1 MSDNRLEDPGVM
13 EVTGRVLI
21 STIIAL
27 VVVLILVFLF
37 HIYAKWLWHRRQR
50 VIDAHNN
57 RHRQD
62 QHSGV
67 TVLRRGLDAA
77 FLNTLPVVLFEGKDF
92 KNGLECSVCLSEVEE
107 GEKARILPK
116 CNHAFH
122 AECIDMW
129 FHSHS
134 TCPICRNPVQEQTE
148 VSVESLLENHQTQ
161 EQSTNSGDPNSRTFP
176 ANMLFW
182 GDETEVSTLTSQ
194 LEEANNQNQAPILPI
209 EPASSSSSSS
219 TSSQTN
225 NDRTKPDLV
234 IDIPRQVVISEEED
248 EKTPVFSGMR
258 SLRRILS
265 SGRRSKYMMG
275 IGEVEAFSKRL
286 KREFRALE
294 VANVHFILESEPLV
308 DEESWLQN
316 RPKVET
322 SS

>member
-1 MSDNRLEDPGVM
+1 MSESKLDDPGVM

-21 STIIAL
+21 ATIIAL
-27 VVVLILVFLF
+27 FVVLILVFLF
-37 HIYAKWLWHRRQR
+37 HIYAKWLWHRRQQA
-50 VIDAHNN
+50 IDGHNH
-57 RHRQD
+57 RHRHD

-67 TVLRRGLDAA
+67 TVLRRGLDAS
-77 FLNTLPVVLFEGKDF
+77 FLKTLPIIQFEAKDF
-92 KNGLECSVCLSEVEE
+92 KNGLECSVCLSEIEE
-107 GEKARILPK
+107 GEKTRVLPK

-161 EQSTNSGDPNSRTFP
+161 EQSTNNGDSHTFP
-176 ANMLFW
+176 TNVLFW

-194 LEEANNQNQAPILPI
+194 LEEANNQHQAPILPF
-209 EPASSSSSSS
+209 EPAPSSSSSSS
-219 TSSQTN
+219 SSQTN

-234 IDIPRQVVISEEED
+234 IDIPRQVVGEDED

-265 SGRRSKYMMG
+265 SSRRFNPFSPG
-275 IGEVEAFSKRL
+275 NNNGEGAQS
-286 KREFRALE
+286 
-294 VANVHFILESEPLV
+294 
-308 DEESWLQN
+308 
-316 RPKVET
+316 
-322 SS
+322 

>member
-1 MSDNRLEDPGVM
+1 MSNSKLDDPGVM

-21 STIIAL
+21 ATIIAL

-37 HIYAKWLWHRRQR
+37 HIYARWLWHRRQR
-50 VIDAHNN
+50 SIDAYTN
-57 RHRQD
+57 RHRHD

-67 TVLRRGLDAA
+67 TVLRRGLDAS
-77 FLNTLPVVLFEGKDF
+77 FLNSLPVILFEAKDF
-92 KNGLECSVCLSEVEE
+92 KNGLECSVCLSEIME
-107 GEKARILPK
+107 GEKTRILPK

-161 EQSTNSGDPNSRTFP
+161 EQSTNSGDSNSHTFP
-176 ANMLFW
+176 VNMLFW

-194 LEEANNQNQAPILPI
+194 LEEATNQHQAPILPF
-209 EPASSSSSSS
+209 EPPSSSSSSS
-219 TSSQTN
+219 SSSQTN
-225 NDRTKPDLV
+225 NDRGKPDLV
-234 IDIPRQVVISEEED
+234 IDIPRQVVSEDDD

-265 SGRRSKYMMG
+265 SRFNP
-275 IGEVEAFSKRL
+275 FSPG
-286 KREFRALE
+286 
-294 VANVHFILESEPLV
+294 NNNGDGGQS
-308 DEESWLQN
+308 
-316 RPKVET
+316 
-322 SS
+322 